1 MKIQGHPT
9 SNRRLYHLESKSCSA
24 ARRQFGRPSTI
35 LRDSG
40 THQSERGKDNRKRV
54 EEALDELQEKRVLI
68 RYETEIL
75 RGKRAKVLDA
85 KYVLYPDM
93 DFITEVKKSNSR
105 ALKLDEIQSKWV
117 PLPVAY
123 VSHRGL

>member
-1 MKIQGHPT
+1 MTYKH
-9 SNRRLYHLESKSCSA
+9 RLSRWLYKRLAHNYLQAGVLTPYTIKL
-24 ARRQFGRPSTI
+24 STI

-54 EEALDELQEKRVLI
+54 EEAFEELQVKRVLI

-117 PLPVAY
+117 PLPE
-123 VSHRGL
+123 